1 MWKTGSAKGRRIGLG
16 VALVL
21 GLVAVPLSVVTTVST
36 AASAAPGTASSP
48 VTSDGVTASAEAP
61 DGLFP
66 IATDT
71 GKVYMSET
79 GIGTND
85 PTGGPV
91 YVQKDSA
98 NSTVRAAY
106 LLAAGIPG
114 YTMESGTVTLNG
126 VSLSFTPADSVEGNF
141 GVNSVWTN
149 VTTIVAPVV
158 DAAPTGLVKFNA
170 AEPLNTDTV
179 TGEILAVVMNDPTLP
194 TSNTVSFLFG
204 ALDTAGDSFNIGL
217 ASPLNLSAPT
227 LSMTMSIGDSYGYQG
242 PPGDGQY
249 STIEVD
255 GTSMTSAAGGND
267 DSACKYDTPQN
278 FTTCG
283 NGELITVGGIGD
295 TPETP
300 SDPTATTYTC
310 VPGPP
315 RCTDELYNLLPFV
328 HNGDTS
334 IQVNTTNPSDNDNIF
349 FTGFQLNSATAVV
362 GEGAV
367 LSPATGSSPVGS
379 PYTFTTKVQ
388 NTAGDPIADQPVTFT
403 VLSGPD
409 AGKTA
414 TATTNASGVATF
426 VDTSAATGTDT
437 VQVSFTNA
445 TGGTETSNGATVVW
459 TAAASVPTTLST
471 SLSGGG
477 KTGTAI
483 SVPASTAVTDTAT
496 LGGATATAGGTV
508 TYSVYS
514 NAACTTS
521 AGSGGTVDVTNG
533 TVPASSAVTLST
545 AGTYY
550 WKASY
555 SGDSANGL
563 STSTCGTAGEVET
576 VTPVIVPTTL
586 STSLSGGGKT
596 GTAISVPASTAVTDT
611 ATLGGATAT
620 AAGTVTYSVYSNAA
634 CTTSAGSGGT
644 VDVTNG
650 TVPASSAVT
659 LSTAGTYYWKASYSG
674 DSANGLST
682 STCGTAGEV
691 ETVTP
696 VTTPPPPSAKPTKIS
711 TSLTG
716 RGVFGGHLCWW
727 PGDQVTVYS
736 GAAVTDSA
744 KLSGTNVATAGGTV
758 TYTVY
763 SSSNPQR
770 AHVVA
775 NAGTVTVKHGI
786 VPDSEPVTLAAGT
799 YYWQASYSGDAAN
812 QPSVSVLGSEVETV
826 VPVPHCGF
834 GWFGGLDGGC
844 CFRF

>member
-1 MWKTGSAKGRRIGLG
+1 MRQVGPRRRTGRR
-16 VALVL
+16 
-21 GLVAVPLSVVTTVST
+21 
-36 AASAAPGTASSP
+36 
-48 VTSDGVTASAEAP
+48 
-61 DGLFP
+61 
-66 IATDT
+66 
-71 GKVYMSET
+71 
-79 GIGTND
+79 
-85 PTGGPV
+85 
-91 YVQKDSA
+91 
-98 NSTVRAAY
+98 
-106 LLAAGIPG
+106 
-114 YTMESGTVTLNG
+114 
-126 VSLSFTPADSVEGNF
+126 
-141 GVNSVWTN
+141 
-149 VTTIVAPVV
+149 
-158 DAAPTGLVKFNA
+158 
-170 AEPLNTDTV
+170 
-179 TGEILAVVMNDPTLP
+179 
-194 TSNTVSFLFG
+194 
-204 ALDTAGDSFNIGL
+204 
-217 ASPLNLSAPT
+217 
-227 LSMTMSIGDSYGYQG
+227 
-242 PPGDGQY
+242 
-249 STIEVD
+249 
-255 GTSMTSAAGGND
+255 
-267 DSACKYDTPQN
+267 
-278 FTTCG
+278 
-283 NGELITVGGIGD
+283 
-295 TPETP
+295 
-300 SDPTATTYTC
+300 
-310 VPGPP
+310 
-315 RCTDELYNLLPFV
+315 
-328 HNGDTS
+328 
-334 IQVNTTNPSDNDNIF
+334 
-349 FTGFQLNSATAVV
+349 
-362 GEGAV
+362 
-367 LSPATGSSPVGS
+367 
-379 PYTFTTKVQ
+379 
-388 NTAGDPIADQPVTFT
+388 
-403 VLSGPD
+403 LSGRPP
-409 AGKTA
+409 
-414 TATTNASGVATF
+414 F
-426 VDTSAATGTDT
+426 
-437 VQVSFTNA
+437 QF
-445 TGGTETSNGATVVW
+445 
-459 TAAASVPTTLST
+459 PTTLST
-471 SLSGGG
+471 SLSGGA

-521 AGSGGTVDVTNG
+521 AGSGGTVNVTNG

-555 SGDSANGL
+555 SGDSANGP
-563 STSTCGTAGEVET
+563 STSMCGTAGEIET

-586 STSLSGGGKT
+586 STSLSGGAKT

-620 AAGTVTYSVYSNAA
+620 AGGTVTYSVYSNAA

-644 VDVTNG
+644 VNVTNG

-674 DSANGLST
+674 DSANGPST
-682 STCGTAGEV
+682 SMCGTAGEIETV
-691 ETVTP
+691 TPVIVPTTLSTSLSGGAKTGTAISVPASTAVTDTATLGGATATAGGTVTYSVYSNAACTTSAGSGGTVNVTNGTVPASSAVTLSTAGTYYWKASYSGDSANGPSTSMCGTAGEIETVTP
-696 VTTPPPPSAKPTKIS
+696 VTTPPPPPSAKPTKIS

-786 VPDSEPVTLAAGT
+786 VPDSEPVTLPVGT

-826 VPVPHCGF
+826 VPLPHCGF